1 MKNKS
6 PYHPIF
12 PSSLLPLFPF
22 SLLLLFLFLTV
33 SLTLT
38 AQKEQKTFKQDDVFS
53 IFVKKEKRAA
63 RDSASAKPVILYKPY
78 FSVTPYIGYNPAYG
92 LLIGVGSTVGMYLG
106 TPQTTPI
113 STAVVSANITAKG
126 QILMN
131 LRTNIITDQSKFI
144 LRGDWRYL
152 IFSQSTFGLGTGI
165 KHQGRI
171 GIILPDGGQTEPITP
186 QEEPIKYD
194 YIRLYESFYF
204 KVNGWLYA
212 GIGYNLDHFSNI
224 EDEKLDLDTIPQYI
238 THHYKYSAD
247 HGFEPE
253 QQTMSGLSL
262 ELLVESRDNS
272 IRPTKGYF
280 ADIAFRPNF
289 TWLGSTKGSLML
301 NTEFRT
307 YVRVSETRPDH
318 LVGFWYIGQFTRKG
332 DVPYLGLPAIGWDMY
347 NRTGRG
353 YIQGSIRGV
362 NFLYGESEYRFP
374 ISRYTGILAGVVF
387 ANVTTAS
394 SDDDTRKLFE
404 YFDPAV
410 GAGIRVM
417 FNRKT
422 LSNLAVDVGFGK
434 GGEMGVYFNLNETF

>member
-1 MKNKS
+1 MKKS
-6 PYHPIF
+6 FIHF
-12 PSSLLPLFPF
+12 LLVSLSP
-22 SLLLLFLFLTV
+22 LLLV
-33 SLTLT
+33 SLSPLLLVSLSLS
-38 AQKEQKTFKQDDVFS
+38 AQDSQKTFKQDDVFS
-53 IFVKKEKRAA
+53 LFVKKSKKAA
-63 RDSASAKPVILYKPY
+63 RDSVSAKPVIFYKPY
-78 FSVTPYIGYNPAYG
+78 FSVTPYVGYNPAYG
-92 LLIGVGSTVGMYLG
+92 LLLGVGSTIGMYLG
-106 TPQTTPI
+106 SPETTPI
-113 STAVVSANITAKG
+113 STAVVAANITVKG

-131 LRTNIITDQSKFI
+131 LRTNIMTDHSRFI

-171 GIILPDGGQTEPITP
+171 GLILPDGGQTEPITP
-186 QEEPIKYD
+186 DEQPINYN

-204 KVNGWLYA
+204 KVNSWLYA
-212 GIGYNLDHFSNI
+212 GFGYNLDNYTKI
-224 EDEKLDLDTIPQYI
+224 VDQKLQLDTVPQYI
-238 THHYKYSAD
+238 THHYKYSTD
-247 HGFEPE
+247 HGFNPE
-253 QQTMSGLSL
+253 KQTMSGLSL
-262 ELLVESRDNS
+262 ELLVDSRDNS

-289 TWLGSTKGSLML
+289 EILGSTKTSLML

-307 YVRVSETRPDH
+307 YVRMPGNRPDH

-332 DVPYLGLPAIGWDMY
+332 DVPYLGLPSIAWDMY

-362 NFLYGESEYRFP
+362 NFIYGETEYRFP
-374 ISRYTGILAGVVF
+374 ISRYTGILGGVVF
-387 ANVTTAS
+387 ANATTAS
-394 SDDDTRKLFE
+394 SDDDSRKLFE

-410 GAGIRVM
+410 GAGLRVM

-422 LSNLAVDVGFGK
+422 LSNLSIDWGIGK